1 MVWGCMSTQG
11 VGNLHFIDEIMK
23 QNIYLNILKTYFA
36 TGAEKF
42 GIKDNYVFT

>member
-11 VGNLHFIDEIMK
+11 VGNLHF
-23 QNIYLNILKTYFA
+23 YLNILKTYFA
-36 TGAEKF
+36 TSAEKF